1 MPIPGFQTTEHVEDN
16 AVAAEIQL
24 KSEDVD
30 VIDQLVE
37 EADVQG
43 DRITPGLESFYQEDC
58 ITLDQW
64 KGE

>member
-1 MPIPGFQTTEHVEDN
+1 M
-16 AVAAEIQL
+16 AAEIQL